1 MFSQLRLRIQAALH
15 RRHLE
20 RDLEEEV
27 AYHLQRR
34 ADSLRE
40 AGDPDPEHAALRRF
54 GNPASLR
61 ENLRDQWTFPRLE
74 SVWQDTRYAARLLR
88 NSPGFTA
95 VAVLSLALG
104 IGANTSIFTVIDAI
118 LLKTLPVPEPSQL
131 VILRNA
137 TKIEK
142 DLRWSRTGSMGG
154 LDKESGLRT
163 SSVFPYLAFQE
174 LQAQLTSASVFAFA
188 SLFDIHTVVQG
199 RASMGSGHMVSGNY
213 FQVLGVH
220 PGLGRLLV
228 EADDRPGAPRAA
240 VVSHR
245 FWQTALASDP
255 AVIGRTLGINAVG
268 FTIVGVTPPGFYGVS
283 VGGFISAPDVYVPLQ
298 AQPLLA
304 PYTPHS
310 SRSIFQAPD
319 FLWLNIMARTRPGA
333 SRQSTASEATSLWR
347 QFILE
352 QGFSK
357 DPVRDDFRIIALA
370 GAQGIDSL
378 RTKFE
383 RPLLMLQVVVALVLL
398 IACANLASLLL
409 ARSESRRREIN
420 VRLALGAA
428 RARLF
433 RQFLTESLLLGA
445 LAASL
450 GVLLA
455 QWGTQVLV
463 AALFERDVALRLQIQ
478 PDLRVLLFSLTLSLL
493 TVFLFGLAPA
503 FRATR
508 TSLAPELHRMARTAF
523 LSRAV
528 IVTQVALSLVL
539 LAGAALF
546 LRTLQN
552 LYSVQLGFNKENVLI
567 FAVDPTRNGMRDQ
580 QLVNFYE
587 ALRARLRVIPGVR
600 SVSASNETLMSG
612 WYSSSMIAMNGESA
626 AGSQPISMRYLRVT
640 PDFFETMGIPL
651 PSGRGILE
659 SDTAAAP
666 SVAVLSETA
675 ARLVAP
681 SGSPLGRSFQWTGK
695 WRGKEVTVVG
705 VARDTRSHELSQPVE
720 PTLYVPYL
728 QGPWDVGRLQFELR
742 TAVPARD
749 VLPLVHQAV
758 QALDANLPPYQ
769 FRTQSEQ
776 VDERFALQRVLAR
789 ACTAF
794 GLMALLLASIGIYGI
809 IAHSTTR
816 RTAEIGVR
824 VALGARPADVIWLVL
839 RQAAFLAAL
848 GILAGLALS
857 LASARLIEASLYQVK
872 ATDPAALAAAAAVLA
887 LTVFAAGLL
896 PARRAAK
903 VNPVAALKYE

>member
-1 MFSQLRLRIQAALH
+1 MFSELRLRIKAALH
-15 RRHLE
+15 RRRLD

-54 GNPASLR
+54 GNPSSLR
-61 ENLRDQWTFPRLE
+61 ENLRDQWSFPRLE
-74 SVWQDTRYAARLLR
+74 SIWQDLRYAARLLR

-95 VAVLSLALG
+95 VAVLSLALA

-118 LLKTLPVPEPSQL
+118 LLKTLPVPEPGQL
-131 VILRNA
+131 LILRNGSRV
-137 TKIEK
+137 EK
-142 DLRWSRTGSMGG
+142 DLRWSRTGSMGS

-163 SSVFPYLAFQE
+163 SSVFPFPAFQK
-174 LQAQLTSASVFAFA
+174 LQAQLTSASVFSFA

-220 PGLGRLLV
+220 PGLGRLLD
-228 EADDRPGAPRAA
+228 EADDRPGAPRVA

-245 FWQTALASDP
+245 FWQTAMASDP
-255 AVIGRTLGINAVG
+255 AIVGRTLGVNTVS
-268 FTIVGVTPPGFYGVS
+268 FTIVGVAPPGFYGVS

-304 PYTPHS
+304 PY
-310 SRSIFQAPD
+310 SRHPSQNVFQASD

-333 SRQSTASEATSLWR
+333 SRQSTAAEATNLWR

-357 DPVRDDFRIIALA
+357 DPGRDGFRVVALP

-378 RTKFE
+378 RSKFE
-383 RPLLMLQVVVALVLL
+383 RPLVMLQVVVGLVLL

-409 ARSESRRREIN
+409 ARSESRRREIH

-428 RARLF
+428 RVRLL

-445 LAASL
+445 LAAAL
-450 GVLLA
+450 GVLLS
-455 QWGTQVLV
+455 QWGTRILV
-463 AALFERDVALRLQIQ
+463 SALLEREDALRLQLQ
-478 PDLRVLLFSLTLSLL
+478 PDLRVLLFSLALSLL

-508 TSLAPELHRMARTAF
+508 TSLAPEMHRTARTAV
-523 LSRAV
+523 LGRAV

-552 LYSVQLGFNKENVLI
+552 LYSVQLGFNKDNVLI
-567 FAVDPTRNGMRDQ
+567 FAIDPTRNGVRDQ

-587 ALRARLRVIPGVR
+587 ALRARLRAIPTVR
-600 SVSASNETLMSG
+600 SVSASNETLVSG
-612 WYSSSMIAMNGESA
+612 WYSSSMITMNGA
-626 AGSQPISMRYLRVT
+626 AGTASQPISMQFLRVT
-640 PDFFETMGIPL
+640 PDFFETMGIQL
-651 PSGRGILE
+651 PAGRGILE
-659 SDTAAAP
+659 SDTASAP
-666 SVAVLSETA
+666 SVVVMSEAA
-675 ARLVAP
+675 ARRVAP
-681 SGSPLGRSFQWTGK
+681 SGSPIGRTFQWTGK
-695 WRGKEVTVVG
+695 WGGKDITVVG
-705 VARDTRSHELSQPVE
+705 VARDTRPHDFTQPIE

-728 QGPWDVGRLQFELR
+728 QGPWDLGRLHFELR
-742 TAVPARD
+742 TSVSARE
-749 VLPLVHQAV
+749 VLPLVRQAV
-758 QALDANLPPYQ
+758 QDLDANLPLYQ
-769 FRTQSEQ
+769 VRTQSEQ
-776 VDERFALQRVLAR
+776 VDERFTLQRVLAR

-794 GLMALLLASIGIYGI
+794 GLVALLLACIGIYGL
-809 IAHSTTR
+809 IAHSAAR

-824 VALGARPADVIWLVL
+824 VALGARPPDIVWLVL
-839 RQAAFLAAL
+839 RQAALLAAI
-848 GILAGLALS
+848 GIVAGVGLS
-857 LASARLIEASLYQVK
+857 LLCARLVEASLYQVK
-872 ATDPAALAAAAAVLA
+872 ATDPAALAAAALILA
-887 LTVFAAGLL
+887 LTVLAAGFL
-896 PARRAAK
+896 PARRAAR
-903 VNPVAALKYE
+903 VDPVSALKYE